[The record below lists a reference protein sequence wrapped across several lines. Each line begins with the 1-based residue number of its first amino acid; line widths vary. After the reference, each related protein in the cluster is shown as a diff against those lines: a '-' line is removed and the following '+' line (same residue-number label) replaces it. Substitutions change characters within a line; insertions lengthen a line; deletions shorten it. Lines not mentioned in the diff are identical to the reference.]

1 MQKEIPILRALIQ
14 NLYQELDRKFHL
26 NGAKIPITFGFDTDS
41 LGSYTRRHLQQ
52 VPDPANT
59 GNASD
64 HFWTLEKRIRQDKK
78 NPGVLIELRKST
90 AILDPEGNITMNIQ
104 IFGTKKCNDTKKAE
118 RFFKERGIKYQFV
131 DMKEKGMSKGE
142 FNSVAQANGGLENM
156 INWDGKDKNL
166 LALIKYI
173 ADEDKLQ
180 KVMENP
186 SVIKTPVV
194 RNGKLSTLGYQPEIW
209 KKWQ

>member
-78 NPGVLIELRKST
+78 NLGVLIELRKST
-90 AILDPEGNITMNIQ
+90 AIWEIRSSDGTVSRPSENILREGDYITKVNGQSI
-104 IFGTKKCNDTKKAE
+104 
-118 RFFKERGIKYQFV
+118 R
-131 DMKEKGMSKGE
+131 SK
-142 FNSVAQANGGLENM
+142 Q
-156 INWDGKDKNL
+156 D
-166 LALIKYI
+166 LID
-173 ADEDKLQ
+173 AVKL
-180 KVMENP
+180 
-186 SVIKTPVV
+186 I
-194 RNGKLSTLGYQPEIW
+194 LGR
-209 KKWQ
+209 